1 MFVSDLQHFL
11 DMPDDAPGPARR
23 MAEHLTMI
31 VRASTAGET
40 GRPWV
45 SALTCIRRPNHRA
58 CPGTLVLRRVD
69 VPSSIEWHCTNCG
82 DDGVI
87 SGWERTPFD
96 LRRRD
101 TEPTLS
107 RGVDVTVSPEVAH
120 TLRGL
125 TLLDTTSEQIVF
137 RARASHDGIIIL
149 HGSEDDLDELLG
161 YIAAEANHEQ
171 NRTRQKRLD
180 TAFEILNHALQN
192 TTGR

>member
-1 MFVSDLQHFL
+1 VFVSDLQHFL

-23 MAEHLTMI
+23 MAQHLTMI
-31 VRASTAGET
+31 VRAATAGDT
-40 GRPWV
+40 GLPWV

-58 CPGTLVLRRVD
+58 CPGNLMLRRVD
-69 VPSSIEWHCTNCG
+69 VPSSIEWQCPNCG

-87 SGWERTPFD
+87 SGWEHTPFD

-101 TEPTLS
+101 NKQTVR

-120 TLRGL
+120 SLRSL
-125 TLLDTTSEQIVF
+125 TLLDTTSEQIFF

-161 YIAAEANHEQ
+161 YIAAEANHEH
-171 NRTRQKRLD
+171 NRLRQKRLD
-180 TAFEILNHALQN
+180 AAFEILHHALEN
-192 TTGR
+192 TIRP